1 MWNVGNRGIAT
12 SLSLR
17 DVQTSGGKGDLG
29 DPAPRQVLV
38 VSPHPD
44 DIDFGV
50 AGTVAR
56 LVLAGAAVVY
66 CIVTDGDA
74 GEGTDG
80 ASREHVADLRRSEQ
94 LAAARAVGVV
104 DVRFLG
110 LPDGRL
116 EPTLELRSAITRAIR
131 EVRPDLAILPGHEW
145 RWDRFFANHPDH
157 HAVGLAGLYA
167 VYPDARNARAHP
179 KLLAD
184 GLEPH
189 VVEQVW
195 VWGHPAP
202 NHFVDITDTMDRKL
216 DALRAHDS
224 QVSGF
229 DDLDGVVRRWAE
241 AAAVDGGLPTG
252 RLAESFLMRRTG

>member
-1 MWNVGNRGIAT
+1 MPH
-12 SLSLR
+12 SLCGVEIS
-17 DVQTSGGKGDLG
+17 GDLG
-29 DPAPRQVLV
+29 DRPPRRVLV
-38 VSPHPD
+38 VSAHPD

-56 LVLAGAAVVY
+56 LVRVGASVVY
-66 CIVTDGDA
+66 CVVTDGDA
-74 GEGTDG
+74 GEGPEGIERDQI
-80 ASREHVADLRRSEQ
+80 AELRQSEQ
-94 LAAARAVGVV
+94 LAAARAIGVV

-116 EPTLELRSAITRAIR
+116 EPTLELRRAITREIR
-131 EVRPDLAILPGHEW
+131 EVRPDVAILPCHEW
-145 RWDRFFANHPDH
+145 RWDRFFTNHPDH

-167 VYPDARNARAHP
+167 VYPDARNTHAHP
-179 KLLAD
+179 ELLAE

-195 VWGHPAP
+195 VWGHPTP
-202 NHFVDITDTMDRKL
+202 NHFVDITDTIGCKL
-216 DALRAHDS
+216 DALCAHGS

-229 DDLDGVVRRWAE
+229 DDLDGMVRRWAKV
-241 AAAVDGGLPTG
+241 AADEGDLPPG